1 MSNFLADENVPTEV
15 VELAPH
21 SGPDVTWVAD
31 FPLLA
36 NFSFLVIL
44 LATSAGCPAEAR
56 AAADHDRPPNV
67 VLIIADDMGYLDFG
81 FMGHRQIHTPRL
93 DRLARESLSFRRG
106 YVTSSLCSPS
116 LASILSGRY
125 PHQHKI
131 TSNDPPLPQGV
142 AASAAARH
150 PAFLASRREM
160 IQNFDEMPTL
170 PRVLAASGFKSF
182 EAGKWWGGSFERG
195 GFTHGMTH
203 GDADRGGRHGDLG
216 LAIGRQGMQPAFDF
230 IDMAQ
235 KLGAP
240 FFLWYA
246 PMMPHSPHNPPER
259 LFARYRNKAPTLEI
273 AKYWAMCEW
282 FDETCGQLLDAL
294 ENRKIADNTILIF
307 LADNGWI
314 QDPEADRY
322 APRSKQS
329 PYDGG
334 LRTPILVRWPGK
346 VVPRMCDTP
355 VSAIDIAPTVLKAA
369 GVETPSGLP
378 GVNLLDEKAVAGR
391 IAIFGEVFTHNAVDI
406 HDPASSLRY
415 RWVISGDWKLI
426 VPDRR
431 NEPMGVVELFDVAH
445 DPEETRNLA
454 AEQPERVVG
463 LTDRLD
469 KWWAADRR

>member
-1 MSNFLADENVPTEV
+1 MRCRF
-15 VELAPH
+15 ELL
-21 SGPDVTWVAD
+21 V
-31 FPLLA
+31 LLA
-36 NFSFLVIL
+36 
-44 LATSAGCPAEAR
+44 ATAGWPAEALATGSRDR
-56 AAADHDRPPNV
+56 APNV
-67 VLIIADDMGYLDFG
+67 VLIIADDMGYRDYG
-81 FMGHRQIHTPRL
+81 FMGHRQIQTPRL
-93 DRLARESLSFRRG
+93 DRLARESLTFRRG

-131 TSNDPPLPQGV
+131 TGNDPPLPQGV
-142 AASAAARH
+142 TAAAAAQH

-160 IQNFDEMPTL
+160 IRHFDEMPTL
-170 PRVLAASGFKSF
+170 PRMLARTGYKSF

-203 GDADRGGRHGDLG
+203 GDAARGGRHGDLG
-216 LAIGRQGMQPAFDF
+216 LAIGREGMRPVFDF

-235 KLGAP
+235 TLGAP

-246 PMMPHSPHNPPER
+246 PMMPHSPHNPPEH
-259 LFARYRNKAPTLEI
+259 LLAKYRDKAATLEI
-273 AKYWAMCEW
+273 ARYWAMCEW
-282 FDETCGQLLDAL
+282 FDATCGQLLDSL
-294 ENRKIADNTILIF
+294 ESRQLADKTLVIF

-314 QDPEADRY
+314 QDPSADLY

-346 VVPRMCDTP
+346 VAPRTCDTP

-369 GVETPSGLP
+369 GVETPSSLQ
-378 GVNLLDEKAVAGR
+378 GVNLLDEAAVSGR
-391 IAIFGEVFTHNAVDI
+391 RAIFGEIFTHNAVDI
-406 HDPASSLRY
+406 QVPAASLRY
-415 RWVISGDWKLI
+415 RWVVSGDWKLI

-431 NEPMGVVELFDVAH
+431 NESAGVVELFDVAH
-445 DPEETRNLA
+445 DPNETRNLA
-454 AEQPERVVG
+454 AEQRERVIE
-463 LTDRLD
+463 LTAALN